1 MRNFRMTIAMVG
13 VGVSV
18 ATLGGGLAMAE
29 TGVSST
35 PSAVAATP
43 TGTAQAVTPLGSPAL
58 LAITDVATVKTAT
71 GTTLH
76 TANVEVGQ
84 ARETILVNSKGLPLY
99 VYRPD
104 TASMSKVTGE
114 LAALWPPLIAKH
126 PTASGSTGVLSTVP
140 TISGRQ
146 VTYNGHFL
154 YTFAEDV
161 PLQVSGQN
169 VENFS
174 VATPQITV
182 NHGNAST
189 TKTAPATTPATGR
202 SGY

>member
-1 MRNFRMTIAMVG
+1 L
-13 VGVSV
+13 
-18 ATLGGGLAMAE
+18 AT
-29 TGVSST
+29 
-35 PSAVAATP
+35 
-43 TGTAQAVTPLGSPAL
+43 
-58 LAITDVATVKTAT
+58 TDVATVRTST

-76 TANVEVGQ
+76 TANVKVGQ
-84 ARETILVNSKGLPLY
+84 ATESILVNSKGLPLY

-114 LAALWPPLIAKH
+114 LAALWPPLVAKH
-126 PTASGSTGVLSTVP
+126 PTASGSTGTLSTVL
-140 TISGRQ
+140 TTNGRQ

-189 TKTAPATTPATGR
+189 TTTAPARAPTTSR

>member
-18 ATLGGGLAMAE
+18 ATLGGGLTIAE
-29 TGVSST
+29 TGASST
-35 PSAVAATP
+35 PSALAANP
-43 TGTAQAVTPLGSPAL
+43 TGAPQAVTTLGRPVP
-58 LAITDVATVKTAT
+58 LAITDVATVSTPT

-76 TANVEVGQ
+76 TANVKVGQ
-84 ARETILVNSKGLPLY
+84 ATESILVNSKGLPLY
-99 VYRPD
+99 IYKPD
-104 TASMSKVTGE
+104 TASISKVTGE
-114 LAALWPPLIAKH
+114 LAALWPPLIANH
-126 PTASGSTGVLSTVP
+126 PTASGSTGTLSTVL
-140 TISGRQ
+140 TANGRQ

-161 PLQVSGQN
+161 PQVSGQN
-169 VENFS
+169 VENFF
-174 VATPQITV
+174 VATPHITV

-189 TKTAPATTPATGR
+189 TTTAPAPAPATGR

>member
-146 VTYNGHFL
+146 V
-154 YTFAEDV
+154 